1 LKRIRKLVARV
12 VGWAAVVAAVLTG
25 ALLLAVAALRWV
37 NPPFTAVQVQRRL
50 EAWSKQE
57 KYVKQQRFVPLARIS
72 KDLRHAVVAAEDS
85 RFYQHHGIDWKEV
98 EAVVEDA
105 MEDGAAP
112 RGASTITQQLVKN
125 LFFTTHRNPVRK
137 AFEFV
142 LAPLVEWILP
152 KDRILELYLNIV
164 EWGSGVFGAEA
175 AARRHYGISAA
186 QLSREQAARL
196 AACLPNPRKRKPQRM
211 DRYSAVILDR
221 MARMGW

>member
-1 LKRIRKLVARV
+1 MKRAKTIVVRI

-25 ALLLAVAALRWV
+25 VLLLAVTALRWV
-37 NPPFTAVQVQRRL
+37 NPPFTAVQIQRRI
-50 EAWSKQE
+50 EAWVNNQ
-57 KYVKQQRFVPLARIS
+57 KYIKQQRYVPLSRIS

-98 EAVVEDA
+98 EVVVEDA
-105 MEDGAAP
+105 MEDGATP

-142 LAPLVEWILP
+142 LAPLVEWILS
-152 KDRILELYLNIV
+152 KDRILELYLNTV
-164 EWGSGVFGAEA
+164 EWGPGVFGAEA
-175 AARRHYGISAA
+175 AARHHYGISAA
-186 QLSREQAARL
+186 QVNREQAARL
-196 AACLPNPRKRKPQRM
+196 AACLPNPRRRKPQRM
-211 DRYSAVILDR
+211 DRYSAVILER